1 MNITLTAAL
10 EQLIR
15 AKVAGGQYESPAQVL
30 EEALL
35 LLEERDNL
43 RLIRRE
49 RLVRELADGVFQADN
64 RQLVDGEEVI
74 RGLNSKTGPLDE

>member
-1 MNITLTAAL
+1 MNITLSAQL

-15 AKVAGGQYESPAQVL
+15 SKVASGAYESPAQVL
-30 EEALL
+30 EEALA

-43 RLIRRE
+43 RGIRRE
-49 RLVRELADGVFQADN
+49 RLLRELADGIFQADN
-64 RQLVDGEEVI
+64 RQLVDGEEVM